1 MESSHKVRVL
11 EVEKI
16 THDVLGIKIEK
27 PAGYT
32 FIPGQAT
39 EVAVNDKEWLNEKR
53 PFTFTNMPADDH
65 LEFTIKTYPAHNG
78 VTNRLLNLRPGD
90 ELIIHDVWGA
100 IHYKGKGLFIAGGA
114 GITPFISIFRYLRS
128 INDTENNR
136 LLFAN
141 KTRKDIILE
150 TELNTL
156 LRGNVINI
164 LSEENING
172 YKHGFISEQI
182 LKKLIH
188 PNDTLYLC
196 GPPPMIDAV
205 TKYLSN
211 LGVSDKSVVMEV

>member
-1 MESSHKVRVL
+1 MESSHNVRVL
-11 EVEKI
+11 EVEKL

-27 PAGYT
+27 PTGYT
-32 FIPGQAT
+32 FISGQAT
-39 EVAVNDKEWLNEKR
+39 EVTINDKDWLKEKR
-53 PFTFTNMPADDH
+53 PFTFTNLSGDDH

-78 VTNRLLNLRPGD
+78 VTNRLLKLKTGD

-100 IHYKGKGLFIAGGA
+100 INYKGKGLFIAGGA

-128 INDTENNR
+128 INNTASNR

-150 TELNTL
+150 TELNSL

-164 LSEENING
+164 LSEEDAKG
-172 YKHGFISEQI
+172 YKHGFITEQI
-182 LKKLIH
+182 LKELIH

-196 GPPPMIDAV
+196 GPPPMTDAV
-205 TKYLSN
+205 TTYLSN

>member
-1 MESSHKVRVL
+1 MESSYNVKIL
-11 EVEKI
+11 EIEKI
-16 THDVLGIKIEK
+16 THDVLGIKTEK
-27 PAGYT
+27 PAVYT

-39 EVAVNDKEWLNEKR
+39 EVAINDKDWIKEKR
-53 PFTFTNMPADDH
+53 PFTFTNLPGDDH

-78 VTNRLLNLRPGD
+78 VTNRLLQLTTGD

-150 TELNTL
+150 NELKAL

-164 LSEENING
+164 LSEEDING
-172 YKHGFISEQI
+172 YKHGFITEQI
-182 LKKLIH
+182 LQELIH
-188 PNDTLYLC
+188 PNDTFYLC

-211 LGVSDKSVVMEV
+211 LGVSYKSVVMEV